1 MAGYQ
6 AQDHNFLFL
15 FRKLSGLS
23 KELAK
28 SCFSWTALHENFTC
42 LLTLQVACVEVYW
55 CWCVLKYIGAGV
67 EVYWCLVY
75 VEVYWCLVCVKV

>member
-6 AQDHNFLFL
+6 AQAHNFLFL

-42 LLTLQVACVEVYW
+42 LLTLQVLVYKQVGVLKYTGV
-55 CWCVLKYIGAGV
+55 WCVLKYIGAGV
-67 EVYWCLVY
+67 C
-75 VEVYWCLVCVKV
+75 